1 MLFRQTSFND
11 TFHNT
16 MKQWAT
22 DILYGDN
29 VAFFHI
35 FVPYNLDDKKKD
47 LDEVRQIIRK
57 EFPKAT
63 IVGCSATGDILGGKL
78 NDDELVITAM
88 IFEEAS
94 SYVNIITTYDTANT
108 YNADTVLAYAKSLPN
123 LKGIE
128 LLTASTYQPLE
139 EAGAIVDA
147 LPEDVNIFGGV
158 AVGDEDHQAY
168 VFANDYDC
176 STTGSVIVFYGGPD
190 LHILTNRMFGWKP
203 IGYPLQVTHS
213 EGDVVYEIDGKP
225 AYDVYE
231 HYLHIEK
238 GRNFFYDA
246 LEFPMQVQV
255 DKETKYIRHAKSV
268 NPDGSIVMSSNVPE
282 GSYIHLTY
290 GDPRR
295 IIRHTKQTGLTIRE
309 FSPQMIYIINCMGR
323 KLFWGDKAGIEIG
336 EISKNLKSMGFS
348 ALGEIMRSNKLT
360 LLNNLSVVTVAMR
373 EGDAR
378 NDAVIAEEHTEQD
391 SNMPITARLAI
402 FINTITEE
410 LMDKNAQL
418 SEMLYKASHDALTN
432 LLNRGAIERNIY
444 EINDTCD
451 TKNWYLLMFDIDDF
465 KQVND
470 TYGHAEGDMILKAVS
485 SYLLENVCTIPNVQA
500 GRWGG
505 EEFMILLS
513 NSSDDDAYKLAE
525 CICSQIKKK
534 SASHAQIT
542 ISIGVTKHHESEKVA
557 DTINRVDELLYKAK
571 ELGKNQ
577 VSCEFI

>member
-1 MLFRQTSFND
+1 M
-11 TFHNT
+11 
-16 MKQWAT
+16 
-22 DILYGDN
+22 
-29 VAFFHI
+29 
-35 FVPYNLDDKKKD
+35 
-47 LDEVRQIIRK
+47 
-57 EFPKAT
+57 
-63 IVGCSATGDILGGKL
+63 
-78 NDDELVITAM
+78 
-88 IFEEAS
+88 
-94 SYVNIITTYDTANT
+94 
-108 YNADTVLAYAKSLPN
+108 
-123 LKGIE
+123 
-128 LLTASTYQPLE
+128 
-139 EAGAIVDA
+139 
-147 LPEDVNIFGGV
+147 
-158 AVGDEDHQAY
+158 
-168 VFANDYDC
+168 
-176 STTGSVIVFYGGPD
+176 
-190 LHILTNRMFGWKP
+190 HILTNRMFGWKP

-238 GRNFFYDA
+238 GHSFFYDA

-255 DKETKYIRHAKSV
+255 DNETKYIRHAKSV
-268 NPDGSIVMSSNVPE
+268 NPDGSVVMSSNVPQ

-323 KLFWGDKAGIEIG
+323 KLFWGDKADIEIG

-432 LLNRGAIERNIY
+432 LLNRGTIERNIY

-470 TYGHAEGDMILKAVS
+470 TYGHGEGDMILKAVS
-485 SYLLENVCTIPNVQA
+485 NYLLENVCTIPNVQA

-525 CICSQIKKK
+525 CICSQIKKQ

-557 DTINRVDELLYKAK
+557 DTIKRVDELLYKAK